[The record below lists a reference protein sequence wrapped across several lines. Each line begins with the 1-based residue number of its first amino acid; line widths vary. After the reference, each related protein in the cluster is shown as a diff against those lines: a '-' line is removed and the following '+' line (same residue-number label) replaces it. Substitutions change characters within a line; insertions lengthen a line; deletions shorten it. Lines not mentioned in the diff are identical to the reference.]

1 MNKVSHQKGWNLG
14 TNPVHLE
21 PPPIPPIKETCN
33 GKSEKDFVK
42 LKLRRYPMFST
53 SDLYR
58 FKMSVYDHV
67 KPEEF
72 LLFMRNFNMNIAAIG
87 TLQTDE
93 KIQYLHT
100 LLQGEELDQFDLLY
114 SDQENIETLNVDFYI
129 RSLALYFSL

>member
-1 MNKVSHQKGWNLG
+1 MG

-21 PPPIPPIKETCN
+21 PPPIPPIKETFN

-58 FKMSVYDHV
+58 FNMSLYDHV

-87 TLQTDE
+87 TL
-93 KIQYLHT
+93 
-100 LLQGEELDQFDLLY
+100 
-114 SDQENIETLNVDFYI
+114 
-129 RSLALYFSL
+129 